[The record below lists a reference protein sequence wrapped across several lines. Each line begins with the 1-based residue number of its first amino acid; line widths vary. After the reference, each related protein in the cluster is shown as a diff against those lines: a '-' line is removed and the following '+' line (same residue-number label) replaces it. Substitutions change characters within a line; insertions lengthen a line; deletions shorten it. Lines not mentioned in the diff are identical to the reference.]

1 MPDCNVNVISR
12 KMRASKALAKDLYG
26 ITAEEYSLGRSN
38 ITVVG
43 EMLRAGIRVIQ
54 YREKVKEKRRKY
66 EECLVIRELTGKAG
80 ATFIVN
86 DDVDLAILV
95 KADGVHIGQEDLP
108 PDRVRELVGK
118 EMLIGMST
126 HSPEQARDAVA
137 RGVDYIGVGPVFA
150 TQTKKNVCDPVGLEY
165 VEFAARNIPI
175 PFVAIGGIKENNIAL
190 VAAAGAG
197 CIALVTEIVGA
208 PDIGRKIMD
217 IRRALRQARVEGVN
231 YACGNSL
238 PK

>member
-1 MPDCNVNVISR
+1 MGGILRAPDCNLNMISR
-12 KMRASKALAKDLYG
+12 RLRALEVLATDLYG

-38 ITVVG
+38 LKVVG
-43 EMLRAGIRVIQ
+43 EMLRAGIRIIQ
-54 YREKVKEKRRKY
+54 YREKEKGKRRKY
-66 EECLVIRELTGKAG
+66 EECLAIRELTSEAG

-86 DDVDLAILV
+86 DDVDLALLV

-108 PDRVRELVGK
+108 PERVRELAGK

-126 HSPEQARDAVA
+126 HSPDQARDAVA

-150 TQTKKNVCDPVGLEY
+150 TRTKKNVCDPVGLEY
-165 VEFAARNIPI
+165 VEFAARNVPI
-175 PFVAIGGIKENNIAL
+175 PFVAIGGIKEDNIAQ
-190 VAAAGAG
+190 VAGAGAG

-217 IRRALRQARVEGVN
+217 IRRALRGRKVEG
-231 YACGNSL
+231 
-238 PK
+238 